1 MLGFRLRGEG
11 SILTPN
17 ETEPFASSESGQAK
31 MVFCLAI
38 VLAATPLVIRALM
51 FDADQEYCRLR
62 FVSNDKRCLLACSG
76 LNLLILLL
84 DIQSHEPSLDGA
96 LKVVPELD
104 SFPNEMRRN
113 IQLVILSFHSMLS

>member
-1 MLGFRLRGEG
+1 
-11 SILTPN
+11 
-17 ETEPFASSESGQAK
+17 